1 MNSSD
6 ARSSFILHPSS
17 FSGESSFGRVAVI
30 HDWLTGMR
38 GGEHVLEAILDL
50 VPGAELF
57 TLFHFPGTVSP
68 AIEAHTIH
76 TSRLQ
81 RLAARVSDYR
91 TLLPLFPRAVRQWNL
106 SSFDLIIS
114 SSHAVAKGVDSRG
127 KPHLCYCHTPMRYIW
142 DRFDDYFPRGAK
154 RLLARPLAA
163 RLRRWDVRTS
173 QAVTRF
179 VANSNFVR
187 GRIHDY
193 YGRDAAVVHPFVD
206 DAFLS
211 APLRETRDDFHVVL
225 SALVPYKRVELAI
238 EAAEVS
244 GRRLVI
250 IGGGPLLK
258 QLRARTSPNVQF
270 LGHVSREVIID
281 HLGRAQSLILPGVE
295 DFGIT
300 PLEAM
305 ALGTPVVALGI
316 GGVCDSVVPMRTG
329 IFFETVTVHSLR
341 SALDESERS
350 SWDRAAIR
358 AHAATF
364 SRERFQREMLAELQ
378 QVIGTD
384 AGVGKTRSEGGRDS
398 ISDSPPPTPHSPK
411 TT

>member
-1 MNSSD
+1 MNDERTKVNDEGEAVSTDSKSSFIPHPSSFD
-6 ARSSFILHPSS
+6 SESSFILHPSS
-17 FSGESSFGRVAVI
+17 LSRESPFGRVAVI

-81 RLAARVSDYR
+81 VLASRVSDYR
-91 TLLPLFPRAVRQWNL
+91 MLLPLFPRAVRQWDL
-106 SSFDLIIS
+106 SRFDLIIS

-142 DRFDDYFPRGAK
+142 DRFDDYFPRGVK
-154 RLLARPLAA
+154 RLLARPMAA

-187 GRIHDY
+187 DRIRDY
-193 YGRDAAVVHPFVD
+193 YGRDATVVHPFVD
-206 DAFLS
+206 DAFLA
-211 APLRETRDDFHVVL
+211 APLREARDDFHVVL

-238 EAAEVS
+238 DAVENS
-244 GRRLVI
+244 GRRLVVV
-250 IGGGPLLK
+250 GGGPLLT
-258 QLRARTSPNVQF
+258 QLRARSTPNVQF
-270 LGHVSREVIID
+270 LGHVSRDVIID

-305 ALGTPVVALGI
+305 ALGTPVVALGT
-316 GGVCDSVVPMRTG
+316 GGVCDSVVAGTTG
-329 IFFETVTVHSLR
+329 IFFETATVHSLR
-341 SALDESERS
+341 QALGEGERRA
-350 SWDRAAIR
+350 WDRAAIR

-364 SRERFQREMLAELQ
+364 SRDRFQNEMLAELR
-378 QVIGTD
+378 QVI
-384 AGVGKTRSEGGRDS
+384 E
-398 ISDSPPPTPHSPK
+398 
-411 TT
+411 